1 LFFLVEFKL
10 DKQASYQQQARNFKN
25 DMKRVAPQT
34 EVNFDPVEY
43 ESRYRTLR
51 TARSA
56 VVAEALSIW
65 GTYFS
70 RVELSL
76 PLLSTAVQEPFTP
89 RWHIQKTTGSVL
101 FGILDDG
108 CPFAASQFLRT
119 NAAASTRILGIWDQ
133 DQGRKPV
140 EVTDSSGTTFYFG
153 QKLAGFNYGLEYLRQ
168 SGGQQ
173 IGLNDWLLQH
183 LTPSGSIDEDGCYG
197 DAEFRRL
204 KGRESHGAHV
214 MDVLAGR
221 IPTSSRIGPSSERR
235 DPPSWKNPT
244 NDPAGEADIVF
255 VQFPENCIRD
265 ATGVWLKAYVLD
277 GIRYIMS
284 FADPNKIEKVVV
296 NVSYGP
302 TTGPHDGTAV
312 LEQALNALVA
322 HYDGTT
328 NKPKLDVCLAAGNS
342 YRSNGHVSFNGG
354 NGPADNLEWIWRL
367 PPDNKV
373 LCFAEVWVE
382 GPGPGSVTV
391 ELWPPG
397 AGAPRVISPIPWGNN
412 TMWRL
417 EVGPTIVE
425 PGTVPEQCGDYTIKV
440 SGIPSGANLHAYV
453 ARTDPNMGVIT
464 GAKLSHFVDWNWDSA
479 EASCKYS
486 GGEFD
491 DNASLISRHG
501 TLNGI
506 ATAKDAS
513 VHVAGGYILANRRK
527 SSYSSA
533 GPARGT
539 PLTRREGPD
548 YALFCDDSYALQGV
562 RAGGNRSGT
571 VFRLIGT
578 STAAPQLA
586 RQLGKGSLPAP
597 TNPPMTS
604 VEREKRGA
612 GNIEPP

>member
-1 LFFLVEFKL
+1 
-10 DKQASYQQQARNFKN
+10 
-25 DMKRVAPQT
+25 
-34 EVNFDPVEY
+34 
-43 ESRYRTLR
+43 
-51 TARSA
+51 
-56 VVAEALSIW
+56 
-65 GTYFS
+65 
-70 RVELSL
+70 
-76 PLLSTAVQEPFTP
+76 
-89 RWHIQKTTGSVL
+89 
-101 FGILDDG
+101 
-108 CPFAASQFLRT
+108 
-119 NAAASTRILGIWDQ
+119 
-133 DQGRKPV
+133 
-140 EVTDSSGTTFYFG
+140 
-153 QKLAGFNYGLEYLRQ
+153 
-168 SGGQQ
+168 
-173 IGLNDWLLQH
+173 
-183 LTPSGSIDEDGCYG
+183 
-197 DAEFRRL
+197 
-204 KGRESHGAHV
+204 
-214 MDVLAGR
+214 
-221 IPTSSRIGPSSERR
+221 
-235 DPPSWKNPT
+235 
-244 NDPAGEADIVF
+244 
-255 VQFPENCIRD
+255 
-265 ATGVWLKAYVLD
+265 
-277 GIRYIMS
+277 
-284 FADPNKIEKVVV
+284 
-296 NVSYGP
+296 
-302 TTGPHDGTAV
+302 
-312 LEQALNALVA
+312 
-322 HYDGTT
+322 
-328 NKPKLDVCLAAGNS
+328 VCLAAGNS

-382 GPGPGSVTV
+382 GPGPGNVTV

-397 AGAPRVISPIPWGNN
+397 AGVPKVISPIPWGNN

-479 EASCKYS
+479 EASSQYS
-486 GGEFD
+486 DGEFD

-506 ATAKDAS
+506 ATAKDAN

-533 GPARGT
+533 GPARGA